1 MHLQAPFKG
10 QAPWK
15 LEPAAEDRDIGA
27 MQWSARDLARHIDH
41 TLLKSEAG
49 AADVAKLCAEA
60 LEHEFWSVCVHG
72 SRVAQAAAL
81 LEGSEVKVAAVIGFP
96 LGAMDGDAKRY
107 ETEVAID
114 LGAQEIDLVLNIGR
128 LKDGDDRAVFREI
141 RDVVEAAQGVWVK
154 VILETCLL
162 SEEEKIRACS
172 LSVEAGARF
181 VKTST
186 GFGSGG
192 ATVEDV
198 RLMRQAVG
206 SAFGVKAS
214 GGIRDTATALA
225 MLEAGANRLG
235 TSSGVAIVNGHAAAL
250 GGY

>member
-1 MHLQAPFKG
+1 
-10 QAPWK
+10 
-15 LEPAAEDRDIGA
+15 
-27 MQWSARDLARHIDH
+27 
-41 TLLKSEAG
+41 
-49 AADVAKLCAEA
+49 
-60 LEHEFWSVCVHG
+60 
-72 SRVAQAAAL
+72 
-81 LEGSEVKVAAVIGFP
+81 
-96 LGAMDGDAKRY
+96 MDGDAKRY

-235 TSSGVAIVNGHAAAL
+235 TSSGVAIVNGHAVAV